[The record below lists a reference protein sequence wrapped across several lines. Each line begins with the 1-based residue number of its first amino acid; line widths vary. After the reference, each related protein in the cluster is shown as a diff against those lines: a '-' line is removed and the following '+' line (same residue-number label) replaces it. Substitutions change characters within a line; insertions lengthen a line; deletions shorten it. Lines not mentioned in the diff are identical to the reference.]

1 MKMMDDRRLARYREK
16 IEYIIEALEQIPE
29 KPEKPIEIS
38 GTFYNLHTSIES
50 AMDII
55 AMLIKDLGFRVEDD
69 YSNIERLVELKI
81 IDKDLGEKLKMC
93 NGLRNWLVHR
103 YNRIDTKIVLESID
117 DIKAILIKFIE
128 KIEGI
133 LNEIFTEKD

>member
-1 MKMMDDRRLARYREK
+1 MTNNRYREK

-29 KPEKPIEIS
+29 KPERPIEIS

-55 AMLIKDLGFRVEDD
+55 AMLLRDLGFRVEDD
-69 YSNIERLVELKI
+69 YSNIEKLVELKV
-81 IDKDLGEKLKMC
+81 IDEKLGEKLKMC

-103 YNRIDTKIVLESID
+103 YNRIDMKIVLDSVDEV
-117 DIKAILIKFIE
+117 KEILMEFIE
-128 KIEGI
+128 RVEGV
-133 LNEIFTEKD
+133 LNEIFAEKD

>member
-1 MKMMDDRRLARYREK
+1 MIKDKINRYHEK

-29 KPEKPIEIS
+29 KPERPIEIS

-55 AMLIKDLGFRVEDD
+55 AMLLKDLGFRVEDD
-69 YSNIERLVELKI
+69 YSNIEKLVELKI
-81 IDKDLGEKLKMC
+81 IDEKLGEKLKMC

-103 YNRIDTKIVLESID
+103 YNRVDTKIVLRSVDEVK
-117 DIKAILIKFIE
+117 DILMKFIE
-128 KIEGI
+128 RIEGV
-133 LNEIFTEKD
+133 LNEIFAEKD

>member
-1 MKMMDDRRLARYREK
+1 MIKDRINRYHEK

-29 KPEKPIEIS
+29 KPERPIEIS

-55 AMLIKDLGFRVEDD
+55 AMLLKDLGFRVEDD
-69 YSNIERLVELKI
+69 YSNIEKLVELKI
-81 IDKDLGEKLKMC
+81 IDEELGEKLKMC

-103 YNRIDTKIVLESID
+103 YNRVDTKIVLRSVDEVK
-117 DIKAILIKFIE
+117 DILMKFIE
-128 KIEGI
+128 RIEGV
-133 LNEIFTEKD
+133 LNEIFAEKD

>member
-1 MKMMDDRRLARYREK
+1 MTKDRINRYREK

-29 KPEKPIEIS
+29 KPERPIEIS

-55 AMLIKDLGFRVEDD
+55 AMLLKDLGFRVEDD
-69 YSNIERLVELKI
+69 YSNIEKLVELKV
-81 IDKDLGEKLKMC
+81 IDKKLGEKLKMC

-103 YNRIDTKIVLESID
+103 YNRIDTKIVLDSVDEV
-117 DIKAILIKFIE
+117 KEILMEFIE
-128 KIEGI
+128 RVEGV
-133 LNEIFTEKD
+133 LNEIFAEKD

>member
-1 MKMMDDRRLARYREK
+1 MTSERIKRYREK

-29 KPEKPIEIS
+29 KPERPIEIS

-55 AMLIKDLGFRVEDD
+55 AMLLKDLGSRVEDD
-69 YSNIERLVELKI
+69 YSNIEKLVELRV
-81 IDKDLGEKLKMC
+81 IDENLGEKLKMC

-103 YNRIDTKIVLESID
+103 YNRIDTKIVLESVD
-117 DIKAILIKFIE
+117 EVKEILIKFIE
-128 KIEGI
+128 RVEGI
-133 LNEIFTEKD
+133 LNEIFPKKD

>member
-1 MKMMDDRRLARYREK
+1 MIKDRINRYHEK

-29 KPEKPIEIS
+29 KPERPIEIS

-55 AMLIKDLGFRVEDD
+55 AMLLKDLGFRVEDD
-69 YSNIERLVELKI
+69 YSNIEKLVELKI
-81 IDKDLGEKLKMC
+81 IDEKLGEKLKMC

-103 YNRIDTKIVLESID
+103 YNRVDTKIVLRSVDEVK
-117 DIKAILIKFIE
+117 DILMKFIE
-128 KIEGI
+128 RIEGV
-133 LNEIFTEKD
+133 LNEIFAEKD

>member
-1 MKMMDDRRLARYREK
+1 MIKDKINRYHEK

-29 KPEKPIEIS
+29 KPERPIEIS

-55 AMLIKDLGFRVEDD
+55 AMLLKDLGFRVEDD
-69 YSNIERLVELKI
+69 YSNIEKLVELKI
-81 IDKDLGEKLKMC
+81 IDEELGEKLKMC

-103 YNRIDTKIVLESID
+103 YNRVDTKIVLRSVDEVK
-117 DIKAILIKFIE
+117 DILMKFIE
-128 KIEGI
+128 RIEGV
-133 LNEIFTEKD
+133 LNEIFAEKD

>member
-1 MKMMDDRRLARYREK
+1 MRDKRIARYREK

-55 AMLIKDLGFRVEDD
+55 AMLLKDLGFRVEDD
-69 YSNIERLVELKI
+69 YSNIEKLVELNV
-81 IDKDLGEKLKMC
+81 IDEELGEKLKMC

-103 YNRIDTKIVLESID
+103 YNRIDTKIVLESVEEVR
-117 DIKAILIKFIE
+117 KILTKFIE
-128 KIEGI
+128 RVEGV
-133 LNEIFTEKD
+133 LNELFAEKD

>member
-1 MKMMDDRRLARYREK
+1 MEKDRVNRYREK

-29 KPEKPIEIS
+29 KPERPIEIS

-55 AMLIKDLGFRVEDD
+55 TMLLRDLGLRVEDD
-69 YSNIERLVELKI
+69 YSNIEKIVELKV
-81 IDKDLGEKLKMC
+81 IDEELGEKLK

-103 YNRIDTKIVLESID
+103 YNRVDTKIVLDSVDE
-117 DIKAILIKFIE
+117 IK
-128 KIEGI
+128 GI
-133 LNEIFTEKD
+133 LSL

>member
-1 MKMMDDRRLARYREK
+1 MTKDRINRYREK

-29 KPEKPIEIS
+29 KPERPIEIS

-55 AMLIKDLGFRVEDD
+55 AMLLRDLGFRVEDD
-69 YSNIERLVELKI
+69 YSNIEKLVELKV
-81 IDKDLGEKLKMC
+81 IDEKLGEKLKMC

-103 YNRIDTKIVLESID
+103 YNRIDMKIVLDSVDEV
-117 DIKAILIKFIE
+117 KEILMEFIE
-128 KIEGI
+128 RVEGV
-133 LNEIFTEKD
+133 LNEIFAEKD

>member
-1 MKMMDDRRLARYREK
+1 MIKDKINRYHEK

-29 KPEKPIEIS
+29 KPERPIEIS

-55 AMLIKDLGFRVEDD
+55 AMLLKDLGFRVEDD
-69 YSNIERLVELKI
+69 YSNIEKLVELKI
-81 IDKDLGEKLKMC
+81 IDEKLGEKLKMC

-103 YNRIDTKIVLESID
+103 YNRVDTKIVLRSVDEVK
-117 DIKAILIKFIE
+117 DILMKFIE
-128 KIEGI
+128 RVEGV
-133 LNEIFTEKD
+133 LNEIFAEKD

>member
-1 MKMMDDRRLARYREK
+1 MIKDRINRYHEK

-29 KPEKPIEIS
+29 KPERPIEIS

-55 AMLIKDLGFRVEDD
+55 AMLLRDLGFRVEDD
-69 YSNIERLVELKI
+69 YSNIEKLVELKI
-81 IDKDLGEKLKMC
+81 IDEKLGEKLKMC

-103 YNRIDTKIVLESID
+103 YNRVDTKIVLRSVDEVK
-117 DIKAILIKFIE
+117 DILMKFIE
-128 KIEGI
+128 RIEGV
-133 LNEIFTEKD
+133 LNEIFAEKD